1 MLLETSSHDGNDC
14 IIISDLK
21 KHSQIVWPYFSN
33 WGWWSAVWNRFS
45 RRESFHPTA
54 FLGIL
59 GPFPDLDFLVARGE
73 HFCND
78 EVLHNQTASLK
89 GCRLYMGLAEF
100 SCNLV
105 RIWRLFWRHND
116 TKPSWDTYVRRFG
129 HPQTWNLVIL
139 HGTSWWLWIP
149 DITSYSQH
157 LQVLKAASDDD
168 EGKAGSW
175 CPGTAG
181 ATFTGEAC
189 SLIVGT
195 HLALKSCC

>member
-1 MLLETSSHDGNDC
+1 MALFFQLRLVKC
-14 IIISDLK
+14 CLK
-21 KHSQIVWPYFSN
+21 SFFLK
-33 WGWWSAVWNRFS
+33 
-45 RRESFHPTA
+45 RESFHPTA
-54 FLGIL
+54 FFGIL
-59 GPFPDLDFLVARGE
+59 GPFPDLDFLVARCE
-73 HFCND
+73 HFCD
-78 EVLHNQTASLK
+78 EVLHNQTPSLK

-105 RIWRLFWRHND
+105 RIWRLLL
-116 TKPSWDTYVRRFG
+116 TSWDTYVRRFG
-129 HPQTWNLVIL
+129 HPQWNTDGNDLSTWNLVIL

-181 ATFTGEAC
+181 GTFTGEAC

-195 HLALKSCC
+195 HLALKTCC